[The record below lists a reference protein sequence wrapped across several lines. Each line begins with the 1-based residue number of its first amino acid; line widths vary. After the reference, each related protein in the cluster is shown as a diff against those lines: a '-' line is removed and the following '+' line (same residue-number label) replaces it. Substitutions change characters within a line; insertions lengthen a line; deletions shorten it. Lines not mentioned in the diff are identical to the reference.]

1 MHTITF
7 IPEFGWQMSET
18 VAAYFAQAVD
28 FTEMWAVCT
37 FAYSKKESA
46 LLELK
51 STIWVHTVNCSD
63 L

>member
-7 IPEFGWQMSET
+7 ILEFGWQMSET
-18 VAAYFAQAVD
+18 VAAYFTQAVD

-51 STIWVHTVNCSD
+51 KHYMSA
-63 L
+63 

>member
-37 FAYSKKESA
+37 FAYSKKRKCSIRAKKHYMSA
-46 LLELK
+46 YG
-51 STIWVHTVNCSD
+51 
-63 L
+63 